1 TFQKRIGRQPV
12 RSMNPGSRNLAYCI
26 QPRQTGPA
34 CKVCHYS
41 THHIVR
47 RWSYRDQLPARIDAS
62 SHTECEYPRKALLEP
77 FTQQPGIQEHL
88 VSCALLP
95 IHLTSHYVARRKLG
109 QLVALGHEA
118 LTPIVDEHR
127 TLTANSLGYQR
138 QRILRRVQGRWV
150 ELYELHVAE
159 LHPGPVGH
167 GEPVARGHLGIRG
180 VAVHLAASTR
190 GEHGGVCKDLCGY
203 AGNARPH
210 TSTAVAVHYEIQYPR
225 LLHHFHL
232 IGFLHAR
239 DQGGGNLCTCL
250 VAMRMHDPV
259 ARVRGLVS
267 QLQPSCGAEV
277 EVRPCCMQ
285 FANACRPFLHQNLH
299 RGRITECSTRSKR

>member
-1 TFQKRIGRQPV
+1 LVQQPPVRSEVTGSSRNRSMLPHHLPNFVRCNLCGSSVQQLRNLPPALSRHSREPWRIHHVACSTLRENQTFQKRIGRQPV

-232 IGFLHAR
+232 IGFLHA
-239 DQGGGNLCTCL
+239 
-250 VAMRMHDPV
+250 
-259 ARVRGLVS
+259 
-267 QLQPSCGAEV
+267 
-277 EVRPCCMQ
+277 
-285 FANACRPFLHQNLH
+285 
-299 RGRITECSTRSKR
+299 